1 MTIESAIQKIVDP
14 NYVFEEVSGVSVL
27 KEGLI
32 LNPFAKN
39 ALTKKSMF
47 LKNGLVVKYEYI
59 CPVPDEFSAD
69 GIGYEGARSAI
80 YLTSRQ
86 CVMLSLK

>member
-59 CPVPDEFSAD
+59 CPVP
-69 GIGYEGARSAI
+69 GGYEGAQYEI

-86 CVMLSLK
+86 FVMLSLK